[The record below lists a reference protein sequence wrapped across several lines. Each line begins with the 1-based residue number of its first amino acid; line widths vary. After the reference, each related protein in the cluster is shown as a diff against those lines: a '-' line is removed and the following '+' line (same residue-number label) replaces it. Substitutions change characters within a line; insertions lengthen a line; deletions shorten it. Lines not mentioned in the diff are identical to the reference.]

1 MHAFKTGIYEIFV
14 KPRSNRTVLS
24 FIVFSTL
31 YKSQC
36 IFEIKVDDSSSALRF
51 FRNST
56 VKENIET

>member
-1 MHAFKTGIYEIFV
+1 MKYLLNL
-14 KPRSNRTVLS
+14 PSNGAVLS

-31 YKSQC
+31 YNYLR

-56 VKENIET
+56 VKENVET